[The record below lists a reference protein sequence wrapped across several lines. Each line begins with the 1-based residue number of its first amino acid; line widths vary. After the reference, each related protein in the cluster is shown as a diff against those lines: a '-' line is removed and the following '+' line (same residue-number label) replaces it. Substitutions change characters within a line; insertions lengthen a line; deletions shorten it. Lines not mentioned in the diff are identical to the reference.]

1 MSPLSHVLAGAHTCC
16 CRAAFVCAGTMA
28 PLFAQPPLC
37 CCGRL
42 TPVLPSPSSAH
53 SPPTPHHQS
62 NPSTIHSSPLY
73 FSVYIHAL
81 AFSAALQ
88 RTMHIQQACNAHAPP
103 ALPQQHQHP
112 TVLSLPAAILRN
124 PPRLC
129 EAAGSLRFPDRILA
143 DTSLKALVSD
153 SSGAASLY

>member
-1 MSPLSHVLAGAHTCC
+1 MLLPRC
-16 CRAAFVCAGTMA
+16 VCVRGNNGPAVCPAA
-28 PLFAQPPLC
+28 PLLLRSPYTCASQSIEC
-37 CCGRL
+37 S
-42 TPVLPSPSSAH
+42 LPT
-53 SPPTPHHQS
+53 PPTPHHQS

-112 TVLSLPAAILRN
+112 TVLSLPATILRN
-124 PPRLC
+124 PPWLC
-129 EAAGSLRFPDRILA
+129 EAAGSLRFPVRILA
-143 DTSLKALVSD
+143 DTSLKASVSD